1 MRKSL
6 RIMYIMLNR
15 ITISVTVV
23 LMALPLISYGDDSAL
38 LLESRALTSEYATQL
53 QAALQEAMSTGG
65 PVAAI
70 SVCKDLAPAIQSEL
84 SRQSGANVRRTSL
97 KFRNSAN
104 APDEWETVA
113 LETFA
118 RSDQKEI
125 LETTASGATRY
136 MRAIPT
142 GAVCLACHGEEIA
155 PEVKESLRTAYPHD
169 RALGYS
175 LGDIRGAFSITWPAP
190 ALD

>member
-1 MRKSL
+1 
-6 RIMYIMLNR
+6 MYIMLNK
-15 ITISVTVV
+15 IIMFLTAV
-23 LMALPLISYGDDSAL
+23 LMALPHITYGDDSAL
-38 LLESRALTSEYATQL
+38 LSKSQALTAEYATQL
-53 QAALQEAMSTGG
+53 QSALQEAMSTGG

-97 KFRNSAN
+97 KFRNPGN
-104 APDEWETVA
+104 APDEWETDA

-118 RSDQKEI
+118 NSDQKEI
-125 LETTASGATRY
+125 METTKSGATRY
-136 MRAIPT
+136 MKAIPT
-142 GAVCLACHGEEIA
+142 GAVCLACHGEQLA
-155 PEVKESLRTAYPHD
+155 PEVVENLETAYPHD

-175 LGDIRGAFSITWPAP
+175 LGDIRGAFSVTWPAP

>member
-1 MRKSL
+1 
-6 RIMYIMLNR
+6 MLNC
-15 ITISVTVV
+15 IIISLTVV
-23 LMALPLISYGDDSAL
+23 LMALPLTSYGDDSAL
-38 LLESRALTSEYATQL
+38 LLKSRALTSEYATQL
-53 QAALQEAMSTGG
+53 QAALQEAMSAGG

-70 SVCKDLAPAIQSEL
+70 SVCKDLAPAIQSKL

-104 APDEWETVA
+104 APDQWETVA

-118 RSDQKEI
+118 RSDQEEI
-125 LETTASGATRY
+125 LETTAPGVTRY

-142 GAVCLACHGEEIA
+142 GAVCLACHGEDIA
-155 PEVKESLRTAYPHD
+155 PEVMESLRTAYPHD

-190 ALD
+190 ASD

>member
-1 MRKSL
+1 
-6 RIMYIMLNR
+6 MYIMLNR
-15 ITISVTVV
+15 IIMFLAVV
-23 LMALPLISYGDDSAL
+23 LLALPLITYADDSAL
-38 LLESRALTSEYATQL
+38 LTKSRGLTSEYATQL

-70 SVCKDLAPAIQSEL
+70 SVCKDLAPAIQSKL

-97 KFRNSAN
+97 KFRNSGN
-104 APDEWETVA
+104 APDDWETVA

-118 RSDQKEI
+118 NSDQKEI
-125 LETTASGATRY
+125 FETTASGATRY
-136 MRAIPT
+136 MKAIPT
-142 GAVCLACHGEEIA
+142 GAVCLACHGEQLA
-155 PEVKESLRTAYPHD
+155 PEVAENLRTAYPHD